1 MSLLD
6 AAFING
12 VTMLFMQLGSRNYQ
26 FNFTEAQQKLLKHPV
41 TQVLLLVA
49 MFYAPTRN
57 IFLSIAIVVLYYLVT
72 YVLLNELHPL
82 NLYSTSWL
90 KKEGFIVKDALKIR

>member
-1 MSLLD
+1 MSLID

-12 VTMLFMQLGSRNYQ
+12 ITMLFMQLGSRNFK
-26 FNFTEAQQKLLKHPV
+26 FNFTEAQQKLMAHPV
-41 TQVLLLVA
+41 SQVLLLVA

-57 IFLSIAIVVLYYLVT
+57 IFLSIIIVILYYLVT

-90 KKEGFIVKDALKIR
+90 KKEGFKVEDALKII

>member
-1 MSLLD
+1 MSLID

-12 VTMLFMQLGSRNYQ
+12 ITMLFMQLGSRNFK
-26 FNFTEAQQKLLKHPV
+26 FNFTEAQQKLLAHPV
-41 TQVLLLVA
+41 SQVLLLTA

-57 IFLSIAIVVLYYLVT
+57 IFLSILIVALYYLIT

-90 KKEGFIVKDALKIR
+90 KKEGFVVEDFVKII

>member
-1 MSLLD
+1 MSLID

-12 VTMLFMQLGSRNYQ
+12 ITMLFMQLGSRNYQ
-26 FNFTEAQQKLLKHPV
+26 FQFTQAQQKLLKHPV

-57 IFLSIAIVVLYYLVT
+57 IFLSILIVLLYYLVT

-90 KKEGFIVKDALKIR
+90 KKEGFIVEDAVKIV

>member
-1 MSLLD
+1 MSLD

-12 VTMLFMQLGSRNYQ
+12 ITMLFMQLGSRNFQ
-26 FNFTEAQQKLLKHPV
+26 FNFTDAQQKLLKHPV
-41 TQVLLLVA
+41 SQVLLLVA

-57 IFLSIAIVVLYYLVT
+57 IFLSILIVILYYLVT

-82 NLYSTSWL
+82 NLYSTNWL
-90 KKEGFIVKDALKIR
+90 KKEGFKVENAVRII